1 MPYNT
6 RSQKRILHHDDSI
19 QVTKRQKRIALKK
32 KKEKENLNNDSISSD
47 HANDNFF
54 VNEDLVD
61 VPIVSDEVIGPDA
74 HAVVSDDISGPGAHD
89 SLDLPVV
96 TDDSANVHIASDEVN
111 GAE

>member
-1 MPYNT
+1 M
-6 RSQKRILHHDDSI
+6 
-19 QVTKRQKRIALKK
+19 KK
-32 KKEKENLNNDSISSD
+32 KKEKANLNNDSISSD

-74 HAVVSDDISGPGAHD
+74 HAVVSVSGLEAHD

-96 TDDSANVHIASDEVN
+96 TDDSANVHY
-111 GAE
+111 